1 MGGEMSV
8 KIGSLFS
15 GVGGF
20 ELGLE
25 RAISGAETVWQVE
38 QNPFCQKVLA
48 KHWPKAKIYNDV
60 KNITADKVEAVD
72 ILCGGFPCQDIS
84 LAGKKEGLHGKKSGL
99 WWEMLRIISE
109 LSAGR
114 KKPIVVL
121 ENVAAISVRGGCEV
135 VGSLAEIGY
144 CTEWTIIS
152 ARDFGA
158 PHLRRRWF
166 AVAYPDSYS
175 KSRCSDNAKTLAW
188 ISADSDSK
196 PKPQTDQAFD
206 TFGESGYT
214 WEESSRSNRRDDAS
228 DSDSIRPGQTWDR
241 RTRPPRREGNE
252 IQRRR
257 SQKSTDFDSTPCERR
272 GLSCGVHK
280 KNSNSNH
287 SFSKAQYWGETSS
300 PAPLCRVDD
309 GIPNRLDRL
318 RALGNAIVP
327 QCSEWVGQQIV
338 KSGLL
343 EDLL

>member
-1 MGGEMSV
+1 MSI

-15 GVGGF
+15 GIGGF

-84 LAGKKEGLHGKKSGL
+84 LAGKGEGLHGKKSGL

-109 LSAGR
+109 LSAER

-121 ENVAAISVRGGCEV
+121 ENVAAISTRGGCEV

-152 ARDFGA
+152 ARGFGA
-158 PHLRRRWF
+158 PHLRKRWF
-166 AVAYPDSYS
+166 AVAY
-175 KSRCSDNAKTLAW
+175 L
-188 ISADSDSK
+188 ADSDTRRK
-196 PKPQTDQAFD
+196 ED
-206 TFGESGYT
+206 TIRT
-214 WEESSRSNRRDDAS
+214 RRKKSSLCSAL
-228 DSDSIRPGQTWDR
+228 DSD
-241 RTRPPRREGNE
+241 
-252 IQRRR
+252 RR
-257 SQKSTDFDSTPCERR
+257 SSKIWSKSTTES
-272 GLSCGVHK
+272 
-280 KNSNSNH
+280 
-287 SFSKAQYWGETSS
+287 
-300 PAPLCRVDD
+300 PLCRVDD
-309 GIPNRLDRL
+309 GIPNRTHRL
-318 RALGNAIVP
+318 RSLGNAIVP

-338 KSGLL
+338 GSGLL
-343 EDLL
+343 DDLL

>member
-1 MGGEMSV
+1 MSV

-15 GVGGF
+15 GIGGF

-25 RAISGAETVWQVE
+25 RAIPGAETVWQAE
-38 QNPFCQKVLA
+38 QNPFCQKVLS

-84 LAGKKEGLHGKKSGL
+84 LAGKGEGLHGKKSGL

-109 LSAGR
+109 LR
-114 KKPIVVL
+114 PRIIVL
-121 ENVAAISVRGGCEV
+121 ENVAAISIRGGCQV

-152 ARDFGA
+152 ARDLGA

-166 AVAYPDSYS
+166 AVAY
-175 KSRCSDNAKTLAW
+175 
-188 ISADSDSK
+188 SADSDK
-196 PKPQTDQAFD
+196 RRKKD
-206 TFGESGYT
+206 TIRARRKK
-214 WEESSRSNRRDDAS
+214 SSLRSSA
-228 DSDSIRPGQTWDR
+228 DSDSIRPGQTGDG
-241 RTRPPRREGNE
+241 RTRPPCREGNE
-252 IQRRR
+252 IQRGR
-257 SQKSTDFDSTPCERR
+257 SQKSANSDSVSCERGR
-272 GLSCGVHK
+272 LSCGVYK
-280 KNSNSNH
+280 KDSNSNN
-287 SFSKAQYWGETSS
+287 SFQKERYWGKTSPVS
-300 PAPLCRVDD
+300 PLCGVDD
-309 GIPNRLDRL
+309 GISNRLDRL

>member
-1 MGGEMSV
+1 M
-8 KIGSLFS
+8 
-15 GVGGF
+15 
-20 ELGLE
+20 E

-48 KHWPKAKIYNDV
+48 KHWPAAKIYNDV
-60 KNITADKVEAVD
+60 KNIRADKVEAVD

-84 LAGKKEGLHGKKSGL
+84 LPGKGEGLDGEKSGL

-135 VGSLAEIGY
+135 VGSLAKIGY

-166 AVAYPDSYS
+166 AVAYPS
-175 KSRCSDNAKTLAW
+175 
-188 ISADSDSK
+188 DSDSK

-206 TFGESGYT
+206 TFGESGYA
-214 WEESSRSNRRDDAS
+214 WEKSSRSNRRDDAS
-228 DSDSIRPGQTWDR
+228 DS
-241 RTRPPRREGNE
+241 
-252 IQRRR
+252 
-257 SQKSTDFDSTPCERR
+257 K
-272 GLSCGVHK
+272 
-280 KNSNSNH
+280 H
-287 SFSKAQYWGETSS
+287 SFTKAQYWTETSA
-300 PAPLCRVDD
+300 PPPLCRVDD